1 MKINNFITSITIGSF
16 DGIHLAHQKLINHSE
31 AVVVIEHK
39 RGRLTPGF
47 KRSWYCKKPIY
58 FFMLEKIRNMSSKEF
73 IKYLKY
79 SFPNLKKI
87 VVGYDF
93 GFGKNRSGN
102 LKNLREFFDGEVL
115 VIDEVKLNGISIH
128 SRTIHK
134 ALIDG
139 ELEFANRMLGRFYK
153 IDGFQIRGQGLGK
166 DQFVPTINL
175 KVQDYTLPKSGVYG
189 SFTKIGEKKYKS
201 ITFLG
206 NRVSTDG
213 SFAVETHI
221 LENFFEKDL
230 SYKRIFIE
238 FVEFIRENR
247 KFENFKELKKQIF
260 SDIKRAKKLLEKGD
274 NFEFNNAINGKK

>member
-1 MKINNFITSITIGSF
+1 MKILSSTTSIAIGSF

-47 KRSWYCKKPIY
+47 KRSWYCKKPMH
-58 FFMLEKIRNMSSKEF
+58 FLMLEKIKSLSSREF
-73 IKYLKY
+73 VEYLKY

-102 LKNLREFFDGEVL
+102 LKDLRELFDGEVL
-115 VIDEVKLNGISIH
+115 VIDEVKLNGVSIH

-139 ELEFANRMLGRFYK
+139 EIEFANRMLGRFYK
-153 IDGFQIRGQGLGK
+153 IDGFQIRGQNLGK
-166 DQFVPTINL
+166 SEFVPTINL
-175 KVQDYTLPKSGVYG
+175 KVQNYTLPKSGVYA
-189 SFTKIGEKKYKS
+189 TYTQLNQKRYKS

-206 NRVSTDG
+206 HRTTTDG
-213 SFAVETHI
+213 SFAIETHI
-221 LENFFEKDL
+221 LDEEIEKI
-230 SYKRIFIE
+230 KGRVFIE
-238 FVEFIRENR
+238 FVDFIRENR
-247 KFENFKELKKQIF
+247 KFNSFKELKEQILR
-260 SDIKRAKKLLEKGD
+260 DIKEAKERLG
-274 NFEFNNAINGKK
+274 G